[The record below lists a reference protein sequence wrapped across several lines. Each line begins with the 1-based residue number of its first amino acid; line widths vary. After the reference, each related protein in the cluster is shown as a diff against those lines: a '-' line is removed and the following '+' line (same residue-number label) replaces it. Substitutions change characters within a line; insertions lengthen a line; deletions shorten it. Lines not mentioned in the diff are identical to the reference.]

1 MISDVN
7 KISINGSS
15 GFVGKYLKSSLTK
28 NGFNVASLK
37 SVLEFKQTVDYESY
51 LLETLKN
58 TQTVIILGWDTRN
71 RRLDAQIDSM
81 LQTIELIKFCIKE
94 SIKIIFV
101 STFNSS
107 NYSQSNYCRM
117 KFEVESFLRNS
128 EYPNFYIIRPGLLYD
143 ENMNTSSRRTHFSFL
158 NLQINFRN
166 PIIKVSFQSLFDF
179 TNNQIIPILNGRVL
193 DVTEVGGELRHLQ
206 IPLKAKSKYV
216 AFYINSNFFLKI
228 LRWLSPIH
236 LNFFNMYDSFVSV
249 IEKSHGVKNQ

>member
-37 SVLEFKQTVDYESY
+37 SVLDFKQTVDYESY

-143 ENMNTSSRRTHFSFL
+143 ENT
-158 NLQINFRN
+158 
-166 PIIKVSFQSLFDF
+166 IIKVSFQSLFDF

-236 LNFFNMYDSFVSV
+236 LNFFNMYDSFISV
-249 IEKSHGVKNQ
+249 REKSHGVKNQ